1 MKIIELLDYICL
13 KFTTLAYRIS
23 LISECMKLTKKKRVL
38 PNNYKIEIIKNP
50 NRFDDFIN
58 FLCFINN
65 NKNLNLIDIG
75 TNVGNFSRDFLLFY
89 PKCNE
94 ILCFEPLEFLNDII
108 NEKINKKKNLKI
120 SIINKALSNKKKKQ
134 VFYYDKNNTELSSL
148 NQYINSYNISFHN
161 NFNPKEK
168 KFIKLDIL
176 DNFTHKFSH
185 NSDFIVKIDSQGHEL
200 EIIQGGLKTISRASI
215 LLLECSFAP
224 QYKKKDNTF
233 SKCASLLSKVNLHPI
248 VFQPRHA
255 GNVLSMHAIER
266 NVIFVKK
273 NLLQKVYYENY

>member
-1 MKIIELLDYICL
+1 
-13 KFTTLAYRIS
+13 
-23 LISECMKLTKKKRVL
+23 MKLTKKKRVL

-89 PKCNE
+89 PKCKE
-94 ILCFEPLEFLNDII
+94 ILCFEPLEFLNNII

-168 KFIKLDIL
+168 KIIKLDLL
-176 DNFTHKFSH
+176 DNFTRKFSR

-224 QYKKKDNTF
+224 QYKKKDHTF
-233 SKCASLLSKVNLHPI
+233 SECASLLSKVNLHPI

>member
-1 MKIIELLDYICL
+1 MRIIELLDYICL
-13 KFTTLAYRIS
+13 KFSTLAYRIS

-75 TNVGNFSRDFLLFY
+75 TNVGDFSRDFLLFY
-89 PKCNE
+89 PKCKE
-94 ILCFEPLEFLNDII
+94 ILCFEPLEFLNNII
-108 NEKINKKKNLKI
+108 KEKINKKKNLKI

-134 VFYYDKNNTELSSL
+134 IFYYDKNNTELSSL

-168 KFIKLDIL
+168 KIIKLDLL
-176 DNFTHKFSH
+176 DNFTRKFSR

-215 LLLECSFAP
+215 LLLECSFAK
-224 QYKKKDNTF
+224 QYKNKEHTF
-233 SKCASLLSKVNLHPI
+233 SRCAQLLSKIDFHPI